1 MIEDKQENSNTTNV
15 KVKQQN
21 NQQFQSRRKRI
32 QIQPMLRLN
41 AVKVAM
47 MNTSHNSNTTN
58 VKVKP
63 MRERTNNNGR
73 YNSNTTNVKV
83 KPTYLKALCQY
94 YTLKSLILQVFSL
107 FLPGGNLLLL
117 VADTICDNSFIYK
130 GFLSFD
136 KISAW

>member
-1 MIEDKQENSNTTNV
+1 MARGRFSGRSGNSNTTNV
-15 KVKQQN
+15 KVKLKPEQQEAALK
-21 NQQFQSRRKRI
+21 FD
-32 QIQPMLRLN
+32 
-41 AVKVAM
+41 
-47 MNTSHNSNTTN
+47 SNTTN
-58 VKVKP
+58 VKVKQISNSMTCLSP
-63 MRERTNNNGR
+63 T
-73 YNSNTTNVKV
+73 NSNTTNVKV

>member
-1 MIEDKQENSNTTNV
+1 MSFFNTCLFWLNSNTTNV
-15 KVKQQN
+15 KVKLSKVSVGSPFGKN
-21 NQQFQSRRKRI
+21 I

-41 AVKVAM
+41 P
-47 MNTSHNSNTTN
+47 
-58 VKVKP
+58 KP
-63 MRERTNNNGR
+63 DNPVMVRQM
-73 YNSNTTNVKV
+73 NSNTTNVKV